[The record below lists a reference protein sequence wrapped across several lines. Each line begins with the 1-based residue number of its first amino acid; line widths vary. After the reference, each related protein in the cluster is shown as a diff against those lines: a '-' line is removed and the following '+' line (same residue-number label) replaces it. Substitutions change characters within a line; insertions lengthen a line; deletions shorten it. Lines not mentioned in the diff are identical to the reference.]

1 MGEIAEM
8 LWANAVR
15 TREIGL
21 SLAGDV
27 PPEQFARLPLVDGQ
41 PVFMNHP
48 AFVYGHLA
56 LYPARVLKMAGFD
69 PREAAAP
76 YWYDELFAP
85 GAICQDDPFGEI
97 YPDKEQLVTQFGVS
111 LRIASER
118 LRGVGDERLSETHT
132 LGPELGSTI
141 LSLGAAAD
149 YLLNNHPLFH
159 LGQVSAWRR
168 CMGQGSAEWTADAFR
183 VTDERESGR

>member
-21 SLAGDV
+21 ALAEDI
-27 PPEQFARLPLVDGQ
+27 PPERFARLPMVDGQ
-41 PVFMNHP
+41 PVLMNHP
-48 AFVYGHLA
+48 AFVFGHLA

-69 PREAAAP
+69 PSEAAAP
-76 YWYDELFAP
+76 YWFDELFGP
-85 GAICQDDPFGEI
+85 KAICQDDPFGEI
-97 YPDKEQLVTQFGVS
+97 YPEKDQLVGQFRAG
-111 LRIASER
+111 LRNASER
-118 LRGVGDERLSETHT
+118 LRRVPDERLIETHT

-149 YLLNNHPLFH
+149 YLLNNHPMYH

-168 CMGQGSAEWTADAFR
+168 CMGMGSAEWTAGAFR
-183 VTDERESGR
+183 VTSD

>member
-1 MGEIAEM
+1 MGEVAEM

-21 SLAGDV
+21 TLARDI
-27 PPEQFARLPLVDGQ
+27 PNEQFSRLPLVDGQ

-69 PREAAAP
+69 PKEGAAP
-76 YWYDELFAP
+76 YWFEEMFAP
-85 GAICQDDPFGEI
+85 GAICQDDPFADI
-97 YPDKEQLVTQFGVS
+97 YPEKEQLVQQFGAAMRNTAD
-111 LRIASER
+111 RIRGLGDDR
-118 LRGVGDERLSETHT
+118 LMETHT

-149 YLLNNHPLFH
+149 YLLNNHPMFH

-168 CMGQGSAEWTADAFR
+168 CVGLGSAEWSVGAFKS
-183 VTDERESGR
+183 VT

>member
-21 SLAGDV
+21 TLAADI
-27 PPEQFARLPLVDGQ
+27 PQERFPRLPLVDGQ

-48 AFVYGHLA
+48 AFVFGHLS

-69 PREAAAP
+69 PKEAAAP
-76 YWYDELFAP
+76 YWYEELFAP

-97 YPDKEQLVTQFGVS
+97 YPEKDQLVEHFQIS
-111 LRIASER
+111 LRNASDRIRNISDNR
-118 LRGVGDERLSETHT
+118 LIETHT

-168 CMGQGSAEWTADAFR
+168 CMGLGSAEWTTDAFR
-183 VTDERESGR
+183 STG

>member
-8 LWANAVR
+8 LWANTVR

-21 SLAGDV
+21 ALARDI
-27 PPEQFARLPLVDGQ
+27 PPEQFARLALVDGQ

-48 AFVYGHLA
+48 AFVYGHLS

-69 PREAAAP
+69 PDEAAAP
-76 YWYDELFAP
+76 YWYDELFSP
-85 GAICQDDPFGEI
+85 GAICQDDPFAEI
-97 YPDKEQLVTQFGVS
+97 YPERDQIVEQFRLSVRNTS
-111 LRIASER
+111 DRIR
-118 LRGVGDERLSETHT
+118 TIDDERLCEMHT
-132 LGPELGSTI
+132 MSPELGSTI

-149 YLLNNHPLFH
+149 YLLNNHPMFH

-168 CMGQGSAEWTADAFR
+168 CMGLASAEWTSDAFR
-183 VTDERESGR
+183 SASEHGDLR